1 MDDSLF
7 SKYKKEIIKQK
18 TKKQEIISFIE
29 KELKIKLQESDIEIK
44 GKKIIFTISS
54 IQKTILFKN
63 KIQEKIKT
71 IGYFI

>member
-7 SKYKKEIIKQK
+7 LKYKKEITKQK

-29 KELKIKLQESDIEIK
+29 KESKIKLKESEIEIK
-44 GKKIIFTISS
+44 GKKIFFIISS
-54 IQKTILFKN
+54 TQKAILFKN

-71 IGYFI
+71 KGYSI